1 MAEHLLALDLGTTGV
16 RALVTHASGEV
27 LARSWQALSM
37 ALPAPLHV
45 EQNPDEMWSAS
56 LEVMRSALGESGLH
70 ARELAGLGVVC
81 QRATAIAWRRSTGA
95 LLFPALGWQDARTR
109 DRVRELVALG
119 IPVNTQASCT
129 KFEWLAQCVPAV
141 ASAIREGDLMFGT
154 PDTWLTWKLTGGEAF
169 VTDPGHAACTGLIDP
184 EELTWS
190 QGILDLFGLDASWF
204 GRIVPTA
211 QVVGTMP
218 PDLLGAP
225 VRVAARAGDQ
235 QAATFAQAVHEP
247 GQSKLTLG
255 TAAMLDVHIGSE
267 FAPGSRGVH
276 TLPLWQLP
284 GHGCDYCLEGNV
296 VTAGATVDW
305 LVSLGL
311 LADPMSLD
319 RLCAEVPSPEGVMF
333 VPALQGLGTPFLEE
347 SATALFVGMTRGS
360 SAGHLV
366 RAAVSGIAHRC
377 VDVIEAVPEGVGPIA
392 VDGGLARSDTVLQDI
407 ADLSGRELLRASETE
422 TTALG
427 AAFLAALSVGLLE
440 APALVRER
448 VAEHRAYRPRLSRD
462 ERDRARQAWRAALAR
477 CRSTAPDSA
486 ALG

>member
-16 RALVTHASGEV
+16 RALVVHASGRV
-27 LARSWQALSM
+27 LGRSWQALSM
-37 ALPAPLHV
+37 ELPEPLHV
-45 EQNPDEMWSAS
+45 EQSPEEMWNGS
-56 LEVMRSALGESGLH
+56 LEVMRSALRESGLH
-70 ARELAGLGVVC
+70 ARELAGVGVVN
-81 QRATAIAWRRSTGA
+81 QRATVIGWRRSTGE
-95 LLFPALGWQDARTR
+95 LLAPALGWQDARTR
-109 DRVRELVALG
+109 DRVSELVALG

-129 KFEWLAQCVPAV
+129 KFEWLVKRVPAV
-141 ASAIREGDLMFGT
+141 QSAIRKGDLLFGT
-154 PDTWLTWKLTGGEAF
+154 PDTWLTWKLTAGAAF
-169 VTDPGHAACTGLIDP
+169 VTDPGNAACTGLIDP

-190 QGILDLFGLDASWF
+190 PEILALFGLDASWF
-204 GRIVPTA
+204 PRIVSTA
-211 QVVGTMP
+211 EVVGTTP
-218 PDLLGAP
+218 PDLLGEP
-225 VRVAARAGDQ
+225 VPVAARAGDQ

-255 TAAMLDVHIGSE
+255 TAAMLNVHIGQR
-267 FAPGSRGVH
+267 FVPGSRGIH

-319 RLCAEVPSPEGVMF
+319 RVTEEVPSPEGVFF

-347 SATALFVGMTRGS
+347 GSTALFGGMTRGS
-360 SAGHLV
+360 SAAHLV

-377 VDVIEAVPEGVGPIA
+377 VDVIDALSEGVGPIA
-392 VDGGLARSDTVLQDI
+392 VDGGLARSNTVLQDI
-407 ADLSGRELLRASETE
+407 ADLSGRELLRAKETE

-440 APALVRER
+440 SPAHVRER
-448 VAEHRAYRPRLSRD
+448 VAVHQAYVSRISSQD
-462 ERDRARQAWRAALAR
+462 RDRARQAWQRALAR
-477 CRSTAPDSA
+477 CRSTTPDA
-486 ALG
+486 AASG